1 MIKNF
6 KISNFRI
13 FGQAGSEYKFKPIT
27 FLTGPNSSGKSSL
40 VKAIMVVRNYI
51 ETLRNRYSVD
61 GTFNPGE
68 VNLNVSS
75 MGLKLGNY
83 LSCVN
88 KDSGNGVIDFSYEVT
103 SDLAPFVFEVSLS
116 FDKSSKVDGSLEGEL
131 ISIEVKLDDETIL
144 LMIRENRKLKLQSLK
159 IDGNLMYSFT
169 SFVKSMCYN
178 EDAPEE
184 WGKFRYVTYDTYFK
198 NKQIQKRYPALFGT
212 QLTKALK
219 KLDESSLMFYFP
231 ILEEF
236 KTLNKDEA
244 IAKLSGLACSDSLE
258 YTNRD
263 YKGNRERVIKSFT
276 ESTKESFYEYYLEL
290 ENKCLDE
297 FTSRYWPTG
306 YHTRFDLI
314 RDEVCQNMEL
324 ECESTPFH
332 SWPVREFEDAYTMLT
347 MGTWDDEEL
356 SSYIR
361 KNLYYDE
368 VMYETGFSSS
378 HLLYEAYR
386 EFVHLLLSELLM
398 TSQFSN
404 IHYVNDSFTS
414 VQRLYTYA
422 NKSSFAQV
430 IREYADLK
438 YFLEPTEKSNSR
450 FKAINPFKDEY
461 YNKIFE
467 FKSGNFINK
476 WLKELSNIDSLL
488 LSSDEDGLGFII
500 SVKHANGRVNPLA
513 DEGHGIT
520 QLVHLLLQIEC
531 QILRKKRSIL
541 DVPNKSTINCNSLE
555 VDSPVLAIEEP
566 EVSLHPSIQSKL
578 ALVFND
584 AYQNYRISF
593 IIETHSEYLIRK
605 SQAIIAQ
612 YDTESVN
619 FDENPFKIYYFNQD
633 GSSYEMKYR
642 ESGRFENTFGS
653 GFFDEASNSIIE
665 VLKRERKGR
674 KN

>member
-1 MIKNF
+1 MIRQF
-6 KISNFRI
+6 KPQNFRV
-13 FGQAGSEYKFKPIT
+13 FGKECEDFYFKPIT
-27 FLTGPNSSGKSSL
+27 FLTGSNSTGKTSV

-51 ETLRNRYSVD
+51 EALRNRYSVD
-61 GTFNPGE
+61 GTFNPSE
-68 VNLNVSS
+68 VNLNLSS
-75 MGLKLGNY
+75 MGLKLGSY

-88 KDSGNGVIDFSYEVT
+88 KASEDNVISFSYEAT
-103 SDLAPFVFEVSLS
+103 SDLAPFVFEITLS
-116 FDKSSKVDGSLEGEL
+116 FDKSPKDDGGLEGEL
-131 ISIEVKLDDETIL
+131 ISIEVKLDNEAIL

-184 WGKFRYVTYDTYFK
+184 WSKFRYVTHDTYFK
-198 NKQIQKRYPALFGT
+198 NKQIQKRYPALFNK
-212 QLTKALK
+212 QLTKALEK
-219 KLDESSLMFYFP
+219 FDESSLMFYFP

-236 KTLNKDEA
+236 KKLNKEEV
-244 IAKLSGLACSDSLE
+244 IAKLSGLACSDSLD
-258 YTNRD
+258 YTDRD
-263 YKGNRERVIKSFT
+263 YKGSRKRVIKSFMD
-276 ESTKESFYEYYLEL
+276 SAKESFYEYYLEL
-290 ENKCLDE
+290 ENKCLEE
-297 FTSRYWPTG
+297 FSSRSWPTG
-306 YHTRFDLI
+306 YHTRYDLI

-324 ECESTPFH
+324 KCESTPFD
-332 SWPVREFEDAYTMLT
+332 SWPVKEFEDAYTMLT
-347 MGTWDDEEL
+347 MGTWDDEDI
-356 SSYIR
+356 SSYIH
-361 KNLYYDE
+361 KNLYYDDY
-368 VMYETGFSSS
+368 MYQPGFSSS

-386 EFVHLLLSELLM
+386 EFVHLLLTELLM
-398 TSQFSN
+398 TSQFAN
-404 IHYVNDSFTS
+404 LHYVNDSFTS

-422 NKSSFAQV
+422 NKSSFALV
-430 IREYADLK
+430 IREYADLSYSLDVIGNGK
-438 YFLEPTEKSNSR
+438 YQIYEN
-450 FKAINPFKDEY
+450 EY
-461 YNKIFE
+461 YNKIFK
-467 FKSGNFINK
+467 FKSGEFINK
-476 WLKELSNIDSLL
+476 WLKELCNIDSILL
-488 LSSDEDGLGFII
+488 GSDEDGLGYII

-541 DVPNKSTINCNSLE
+541 DVPNQFTINYNSLE

-566 EVSLHPSIQSKL
+566 EVSLHPSMQSKL

-612 YDTESVN
+612 YDMECVK

-633 GSSYEMKYR
+633 GSSYEIKYK
-642 ESGRFENTFGS
+642 ESGRFENTFGP
-653 GFFDEASNSIIE
+653 GFFDEAGNSSLEI
-665 VLKRERKGR
+665 LKRERKGR